1 MQALARPKPFAW
13 SFSRL
18 KNFETCPLKYQQV
31 DLVKAFKETKSTELD
46 WGDQVH
52 KTLAGVLLGQL
63 ALPEEMKAYQKWV
76 DKVNQLPGELYV
88 EQKYA
93 INRQFKPTTY
103 FADDVWF
110 RGIGDAVKIIHNRG
124 VIVDWKTGQIKADS
138 VQLMLMAQCLFSHF
152 PQLEEVYTMYIW
164 LKEDAKTVET
174 FTRQDLA
181 DGWLGLYER
190 VEALEGATKA
200 NNFPPKPSGL
210 CRKHCPVA
218 TCQYHGK
225 GAF

>member
-1 MQALARPKPFAW
+1 VPKPFAW

-31 DLVKAFKETKSTELD
+31 DLVKAFKEAKSAELD
-46 WGDQVH
+46 WGDVVH
-52 KTLAGVLLGQL
+52 KTLAGVLLKQL
-63 ALPEEMKAYQKWV
+63 TLPEEMKNYQKWI
-76 DKVNQLPGELYV
+76 DKVNQLPGDLYV

-93 INRQFKPTTY
+93 INRQFKPTQY

-110 RGIGDAVKIIHNRG
+110 RGIGDVVKVAGTRG
-124 VIVDWKTGQIKADS
+124 AILDWKTGQIKADS

-152 PQLEEVYTMYIW
+152 PQLSHVYTAFIW
-164 LKEDAKTVET
+164 LKEDCNTAEL

-181 DGWLGLYER
+181 DSWLGLYER
-190 VEALEGATKA
+190 VDALETATKT

-210 CRKHCPVA
+210 CRKHCPVT